1 MNEYNPFINEEERR
15 RYQLAMPG
23 LLDSFGA
30 MNSSGPIRLANQVDL
45 QRQIKEDDIY
55 LNLATGGLPA
65 TGTTTYGGSGG
76 YEDPVSN
83 VVEPA
88 PVGERQVTEKDIMNF
103 LSEITQ
109 SRAKLNRVA
118 NAFGGGSVSFSDISS
133 HVNAMTKGMNLQ
145 DSNIQQAIE
154 TELYNEMLN
163 ENSDIRSSGDIVKWY
178 QDRGYD
184 NYFREDIVKSGENI
198 LKDRRSSQKEARED
212 QRFKIESRKRDKERD
227 QANIVDEI
235 YDKYL
240 PLYIEASKDPEGYG
254 EFVSSLSTAIDN
266 RVQDETLSMGVLSDV
281 LKHFNEASPLM
292 TREQKRKINEDTKSI
307 LRSKATNKLIKKYKA
322 QYDAADS
329 HGGKMD
335 VLRTLTD
342 EVTTLDPALG
352 IKSNDIISQITASD
366 ITAPTLIEVIDTKAG
381 EDHPMG
387 GITWVTQD
395 DLSKDPNR
403 YMKVGTGKSAFS
415 QSNAV
420 SLLSGISKM
429 PEAKQKE
436 IVKAQSD
443 GSNMLQDLL
452 KLGIEKTLS
461 KYFNDDAKRTLL
473 MEVVKSMQA
482 ERSLG
487 VLGYLFGNEGSYPN
501 TGRTFS
507 VEEVKNP

>member
-1 MNEYNPFINEEERR
+1 
-15 RYQLAMPG
+15 
-23 LLDSFGA
+23 
-30 MNSSGPIRLANQVDL
+30 
-45 QRQIKEDDIY
+45 
-55 LNLATGGLPA
+55 
-65 TGTTTYGGSGG
+65 
-76 YEDPVSN
+76 
-83 VVEPA
+83 
-88 PVGERQVTEKDIMNF
+88 
-103 LSEITQ
+103 
-109 SRAKLNRVA
+109 
-118 NAFGGGSVSFSDISS
+118 
-133 HVNAMTKGMNLQ
+133 
-145 DSNIQQAIE
+145 
-154 TELYNEMLN
+154 
-163 ENSDIRSSGDIVKWY
+163 
-178 QDRGYD
+178 
-184 NYFREDIVKSGENI
+184 
-198 LKDRRSSQKEARED
+198 
-212 QRFKIESRKRDKERD
+212 
-227 QANIVDEI
+227 
-235 YDKYL
+235 
-240 PLYIEASKDPEGYG
+240 
-254 EFVSSLSTAIDN
+254 
-266 RVQDETLSMGVLSDV
+266 
-281 LKHFNEASPLM
+281 
-292 TREQKRKINEDTKSI
+292 
-307 LRSKATNKLIKKYKA
+307 
-322 QYDAADS
+322 
-329 HGGKMD
+329 MD

-403 YMKVGTGKSAFS
+403 FMKVGTGKSAFS